1 MGMFLRRGSAKK
13 LTVTIT
19 KTTTGTVLNENMA
32 YVMVNGVKY
41 YTNGTVLEVDRG
53 TVVEVCVGAND
64 AIYEYKCY
72 VAIDE
77 KHVLPG
83 AGIYRYTVKKSS
95 TLTFYA
101 GKSSAGGYSWRY
113 CIITRE

>member
-19 KTTTGTVLNENMA
+19 KVTTGTVLSEDIA
-32 YVMVNGVKY
+32 YVIVNGVKY
-41 YTNGTVLEVDRG
+41 YKKTVLEVYPG
-53 TVVEVCVGAND
+53 TVVEIFVGTTNATF
-64 AIYEYKCY
+64 EYKCY

-77 KHVLPG
+77 KRVQTG
-83 AGIYRYTVKKSS
+83 AGIYRYTVKKPS
-95 TLTFYA
+95 TLTFRPGNNNYD
-101 GKSSAGGYSWRY
+101 SWRY